1 MEILITLFVVL
12 TIAIAVVTVVGHGL
26 WLMLAWILRQFKEPS
41 QQRPAWS
48 GVTSRCQ
55 NCNFELSQ
63 SATFCGRC
71 GWQQSEIVVELLK
84 DLGATERQIERFHR
98 SGKLDEGSYAELKAQ
113 IEAEKLRLNSRHGAP
128 PFEAA
133 APLETPV
140 DSPPQPPI
148 SVTQSVAEK
157 TATPLRP
164 SPASVVTASLVT
176 TEEEVVIEPTPSFL
190 SYLEQPVS
198 DNYAAQVSRPEPPSS
213 FVLPPRS
220 RKPFSEVLNSFME
233 ESNIRWGEIVGGL
246 LIIGCS
252 TALVVSLWSEISRI
266 PVVKFLIFTTVTA
279 ALFGIGLY
287 MEHRWKLPTTSR
299 GILTI
304 ATLLVPLNFLA
315 IAAVSGGTQSP
326 GALVIGSELVAPA
339 VFLCLVY
346 FAGKV
351 LTPSWPHLLVAGVLG
366 SSVGQLLIRHFASPE
381 LSTGLLVALGTFP
394 VACYVAAAVWML
406 KALAEREIDEN

>member
-1 MEILITLFVVL
+1 MEILIALFIFL
-12 TIAIAVVTVVGHGL
+12 TIITVVGHGL

-41 QQRPAWS
+41 QQRAAWS
-48 GVTSRCQ
+48 GEISRCQ

-63 SATFCGRC
+63 STAFCGRC
-71 GWQQSEIVVELLK
+71 GWLQSGTVVELLK

-98 SGKLDEGSYAELKAQ
+98 LGKLDDWTYAELKAQ
-113 IEAEKLRLNSRHGAP
+113 IETEKLRLNSRHDAP
-128 PFEAA
+128 PFQPVASV
-133 APLETPV
+133 ETPV
-140 DSPPQPPI
+140 ASPPQPPI

-157 TATPLRP
+157 TAPPLRP
-164 SPASVVTASLVT
+164 SPASVVPASLVA
-176 TEEEVVIEPTPSFL
+176 TEEEIVIEPTPSFL
-190 SYLEQPVS
+190 SSPEQPVS
-198 DNYAAQVSRPEPPSS
+198 DTYAAQVSRPEPPIS
-213 FVLPPRS
+213 FALPLRS

-279 ALFGIGLY
+279 ALFGVGLY

-315 IAAVSGGTQSP
+315 IAAVSGGTLSP

-346 FAGKV
+346 FAGK
-351 LTPSWPHLLVAGVLG
+351 SAYALVAASAGCRSPWFVDWPIIDPPLRVARTFTR
-366 SSVGQLLIRHFASPE
+366 SVGRTREFSC
-381 LSTGLLVALGTFP
+381 GLLCCRGRLDAKKG
-394 VACYVAAAVWML
+394 AC
-406 KALAEREIDEN
+406 RSRDR